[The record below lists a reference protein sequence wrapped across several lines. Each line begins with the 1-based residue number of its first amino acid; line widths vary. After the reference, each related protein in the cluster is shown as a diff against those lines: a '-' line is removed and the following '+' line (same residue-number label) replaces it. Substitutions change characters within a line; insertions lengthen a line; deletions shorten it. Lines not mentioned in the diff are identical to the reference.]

1 MELNRDTASGFRSS
15 SANTPTTV
23 HPASTVFSMLQT
35 FSCFSKKN
43 KKTNFQ
49 LQSKTKQP
57 KKKSEREL
65 LSVADLQYSCSLK
78 QSWTATCHV
87 TGGPEKNR
95 STSAAAAAR
104 RSGPAAVPR
113 RARPAAGGLGGS
125 DDRRRSLSP
134 PARPTTGSTCV
145 GRHAQ
150 RQHKTVRTSSGS
162 EQIMHHAR
170 SASRKQST
178 LMTGSSGDRK
188 GTQIFSS
195 NRD

>member
-1 MELNRDTASGFRSS
+1 
-15 SANTPTTV
+15 
-23 HPASTVFSMLQT
+23 MLQT
-35 FSCFSKKN
+35 FSCFSKKKQ
-43 KKTNFQ
+43 KKQTF
-49 LQSKTKQP
+49 SG
-57 KKKSEREL
+57 
-65 LSVADLQYSCSLK
+65 SLK
-78 QSWTATCHV
+78 QTNQKRERESSCQLQTCSIAAASSRAGLPRATCHV
-87 TGGPEKNR
+87 TGGPEQNR
-95 STSAAAAAR
+95 STSAAAAPR

-134 PARPTTGSTCV
+134 PARPSTGSTCV

-188 GTQIFSS
+188 GTQIFSY